1 MNLPTKIVLS
11 AVASV
16 TIFAI
21 AISDTSP
28 RRMAEVDVNTCFR
41 SLPSATDI
49 FAVAQ
54 RHRALER
61 CNAMKELYVKTYKVP
76 YNNY

>member
-1 MNLPTKIVLS
+1 MKLATKIVLS
-11 AVASV
+11 AFAAV

-21 AISDTSP
+21 ATSDTSP
-28 RRMAEVDVNTCFR
+28 RRMAEVDVNSCFR
-41 SLPSATDI
+41 SLPSPTDI

-61 CNAMKELYVKTYKVP
+61 CNAMKALYESVYKVQ
-76 YNNY
+76 YTNY